1 MSSTGIPEGMVD
13 SDANNPYGDHI
24 EFLGH
29 HSTPSGIPIEKNA
42 YILNIQ
48 TAAGG
53 YIDGMALE
61 IIDGQHVPISEDSY
75 SHKLYHAQVKT
86 RLDSNPSCCGH
97 MINHSLRHQNV
108 QIIPFL
114 WSDVIEPV
122 HNSLGYDHNLA
133 PVYTKTKKT
142 QPVSSIPNTMR
153 QDGAPRYLFNGDV
166 IHYATIGSNI
176 SRIKN
181 VYGAVI
187 YATKHIGPEQELFLD
202 YKLKKPLPL
211 WAASWYDSAE

>member
-1 MSSTGIPEGMVD
+1 MSLSGIPQSML
-13 SDANNPYGDHI
+13 ANNPDGDEI

-29 HSTPSGIPIEKNA
+29 NSTPSGIPIEKNA

-48 TAAGG
+48 TVAGG

-61 IIDGQHVPISEDSY
+61 VNEGRHIPIREYSY
-75 SHKLYHAQVKT
+75 SNKLYHPQVKG

-97 MINHSLRHQNV
+97 MINHSIRHQNV
-108 QIIPFL
+108 QILPFL

-122 HNSLGYDHNLA
+122 YHNCEYINDLA
-133 PVYTKTKKT
+133 PVHIKKT
-142 QPVSSIPNTMR
+142 LSSLPNLMR

-166 IHYATIGSNI
+166 IHYATREAYKMSCIN
-176 SRIKN
+176 N
-181 VYGAVI
+181 VHGAVI
-187 YATKHIGPEQELFLD
+187 YSTKHIGPDQELFLD